1 MQLSMHTSNH
11 DQSSIGSFCSVADNT
26 ITTVQATYTLRCV
39 WRERM
44 IEDNDILVY
53 RLAAGCDLSDVEE
66 GKIYTARVQGFAT
79 FGMFVQLNDRIK
91 GLVHKSNIKSEHKE
105 KDNVLVRVR
114 QIRPNGNIDLD
125 ELVIAVYQVQSV
137 ERTSNT
143 VRISDLS
150 AKVGKSVAIEG
161 AVSQIKQTSGP
172 TIFTIVDES
181 GTQNVAAFV
190 EAGVRAFP
198 EVELEAIVRVIGEVM
213 MRNNQLQIE
222 ADVITALSGDDETTV
237 RVRIEKALDARS
249 EPENILPLVKSD
261 VLERLRPEMQKVA
274 KIIRKAVFTAQPIIL
289 RHHADAD
296 GICSAVAI
304 EQAVVSLIKE
314 SGGDYDADYF
324 LFKRAPSKAP
334 FYEIEDITRD
344 LDFSLKD
351 HARYGQKMPL
361 VLLTDNGSTEE
372 DEASY
377 KIASVYDLPFIV
389 IDHHHPDA
397 TIDKYLVAH
406 VNPYHVGGDFGITAG
421 MLGTE
426 VARLINPKVEKLIRH
441 LPAIAAVGDRSEAP
455 ERALYLA
462 LIRDEYSEQAC
473 KDIALALDYEQFWL
487 RFNDGREII
496 KDILNLLGNTE
507 RHKKLVN
514 LLVEGANTMIEDQM
528 NASMPHVV
536 PRVLPNEA
544 RLFLLDVEIHAH
556 KFTFPPPGKTSGE
569 VHDRLCKQ
577 NVGEPVVT
585 IGFGPDFAVLRSRGV
600 LMNIPRMV
608 RELHNEIPGGGISGG
623 GHLVVGSIKFVE
635 GMRTVVLEALIK
647 KIGDAQIQKS

>member
-1 MQLSMHTSNH
+1 MQ
-11 DQSSIGSFCSVADNT
+11 
-26 ITTVQATYTLRCV
+26 
-39 WRERM
+39 
-44 IEDNDILVY
+44 EDTEIIVY
-53 RLAAGCDLSDVEE
+53 RLAAGCDLSDVDE
-66 GKIYTARVQGFAT
+66 GKIYAGKVQGFAN

-91 GLVHKSNIKSEHKE
+91 GLVHKSNIKAEHRE

-125 ELVIAVYQVQSV
+125 EQQIKVYQVQNV
-137 ERTSNT
+137 ERTST
-143 VRISDLS
+143 TARISDLTG
-150 AKVGKSVAIEG
+150 KVGKTVAIEG
-161 AVSQIKQTSGP
+161 EVAQIKQTSGP

-181 GTQNVAAFV
+181 GTQNVAAFI

-198 EVELEAIVRVIGEVM
+198 EVELNNIVRVIGEVM
-213 MRNNQLQIE
+213 LRNNQLQIE
-222 ADVITALSGDDETTV
+222 ADSVAALHGDQEITV
-237 RVRIEKALDARS
+237 RDRIERALDARA
-249 EPENILPLVKSD
+249 EPETIPPLVTSD
-261 VLERLRPEMQKVA
+261 VMESLRPELRKVA
-274 KIIRKAVFTAQPIIL
+274 KIIRRAVFTSQPIIL

-304 EQAVVSLIKE
+304 EHAVVSLIRE
-314 SGGDYDADYF
+314 SGGDFDAEYY

-351 HARYGQKMPL
+351 HVRFGQKMPL
-361 VLLTDNGSTEE
+361 VILTDNGSTEE
-372 DEASY
+372 DEPSY
-377 KIASVYDLPFIV
+377 KIASVYDLPSIV

-426 VARLINPKVEKLIRH
+426 VARLINPKVEALIRH
-441 LPAIAAVGDRSEAP
+441 LPAIAGVGDRSEAP

-462 LIRDEYSEQAC
+462 LVRDQYSEEAC

-487 RFNDGREII
+487 RFNDGREIV
-496 KDILNLLGNTE
+496 KDILNLAGNPE
-507 RHKKLVN
+507 RHTRLVN
-514 LLVEGANTMIEDQM
+514 LLVEGANAMIEDQM
-528 NASMPHVV
+528 NACMPHVV
-536 PRVLPNEA
+536 TRVLPNDA
-544 RLFLLDVEIHAH
+544 HLFLIDVEIHAH

-569 VHDRLCKQ
+569 VHDRLCRQ
-577 NVGEPVVT
+577 NEGKPVVT

-608 RELHNEIPGGGISGG
+608 RELHAGIPGGGISGG

-635 GMRTVVLEALIK
+635 GMRDVVLEALIA
-647 KIGDAQIQKS
+647 KIGEAPVQK

>member
-1 MQLSMHTSNH
+1 
-11 DQSSIGSFCSVADNT
+11 
-26 ITTVQATYTLRCV
+26 
-39 WRERM
+39 
-44 IEDNDILVY
+44 
-53 RLAAGCDLSDVEE
+53 
-66 GKIYTARVQGFAT
+66 
-79 FGMFVQLNDRIK
+79 MFVQLNDRIK
-91 GLVHKSNIKSEHKE
+91 GLVHKSNIKAEHRE
-105 KDNVLVRVR
+105 KDNILVRVR

-125 ELVIAVYQVQSV
+125 EQQIKVYQVQNV
-137 ERTSNT
+137 ERTSNM

-150 AKVGKSVAIEG
+150 EKVGKTVAIEG
-161 AVSQIKQTSGP
+161 EVAQIKQTSGP

-181 GTQNVAAFV
+181 GTQNVAAFI

-198 EVELEAIVRVIGEVM
+198 EIELNNIVRVIGEVM
-213 MRNNQLQIE
+213 LRNGQLQIE
-222 ADVITALSGDDETTV
+222 ADSVTALTGDQETTV
-237 RVRIEKALDARS
+237 RDRIERALDARA
-249 EPENILPLVKSD
+249 EPEDIQPLIKSD
-261 VLERLRPEMQKVA
+261 VMESLSPELRKVA
-274 KIIRKAVFTAQPIIL
+274 KIIRRAVFTSQPIIL

-304 EQAVVSLIKE
+304 EQAVVSLIRE
-314 SGGDYDADYF
+314 SGGDFDAEYY

-351 HARYGQKMPL
+351 HVRFGQKMPL
-361 VLLTDNGSTEE
+361 VILTDNGSTEE
-372 DEASY
+372 DEPSY

-426 VARLINPKVEKLIRH
+426 VARLINPKIEPLIRH
-441 LPAIAAVGDRSEAP
+441 LPVIAGVGDRSEAP
-455 ERALYLA
+455 ERAHYLA
-462 LIRDEYSEQAC
+462 LVRDQYSEDSC

-487 RFNDGREII
+487 RFNDGREIV
-496 KDILNLLGNTE
+496 KDILNLAGNRE
-507 RHKKLVN
+507 RHTKLVS

-528 NASMPHVV
+528 NACMPHVV
-536 PRVLPNEA
+536 TRVLKNEA
-544 RLFLLDVEIHAH
+544 HLFLIDVEIHAH

-569 VHDRLCKQ
+569 VHDRLCRK
-577 NVGEPVVT
+577 NEGRPVVT
-585 IGFGPDFAVLRSRGV
+585 IGFGPDFAVLRSKGV

-608 RELHNEIPGGGISGG
+608 RELHAEIPGGGISGG

-635 GMRTVVLEALIK
+635 GMRDVVLEALIA
-647 KIGDAQIQKS
+647 KIGEAPVQK

>member
-1 MQLSMHTSNH
+1 MTQ
-11 DQSSIGSFCSVADNT
+11 
-26 ITTVQATYTLRCV
+26 
-39 WRERM
+39 
-44 IEDNDILVY
+44 DNDITVY
-53 RLAAGCDLSDVEE
+53 RLAAGCDLSDVQE
-66 GKIYTARVQGFAT
+66 GSIYTGKVQGFAT

-91 GLVHKSNIKSEHKE
+91 GLVHKSNMKSEHKE

-114 QIRPNGNIDLD
+114 QIRPNGNIDLE
-125 ELVIAVYQVQSV
+125 ELQIQVYQVQNV
-137 ERTSNT
+137 ERTSST
-143 VRISDLS
+143 ARIADLS
-150 AKVGKSVAIEG
+150 GKVGKTVAIEG
-161 AVSQIKQTSGP
+161 EVAQIKQTSGP
-172 TIFTIVDES
+172 TIFTIVDETGS
-181 GTQNVAAFV
+181 QNVAAFV

-198 EVELEAIVRVIGEVM
+198 EVELNNIVRVIGEVM
-213 MRNNQLQIE
+213 LRNNQLQIE
-222 ADVITALSGDDETTV
+222 ADALSALSGDDEATV
-237 RVRIEKALDARS
+237 RKRIETALDARA
-249 EPENILPLVKSD
+249 EPENIRPLVKSEVMD
-261 VLERLRPEMQKVA
+261 LLMPEMRKVA

-361 VLLTDNGSTEE
+361 VILTDNGSTEE
-372 DEASY
+372 DEAAY
-377 KIASVYDLPFIV
+377 KIASVYDLPFLV

-397 TIDKYLVAH
+397 TIDKYLIGH

-426 VARLINPKVEKLIRH
+426 VARLINPHVEPLIRH
-441 LPAIAAVGDRSEAP
+441 LPAIAGVGDRSEAP

-462 LIRDEYSEQAC
+462 LVRDQYSEDAC

-487 RFNDGREII
+487 RFNDGREIV

-528 NASMPHVV
+528 SASMPHVV
-536 PRVLPNEA
+536 PRKLENGA
-544 RLFLLDVEIHAH
+544 HLFLLDVEIHAH

-569 VHDRLCKQ
+569 VHDRLCRQ
-577 NVGEPVVT
+577 HAGEPVVT

-608 RELHNEIPGGGISGG
+608 RELRQRASRRW
-623 GHLVVGSIKFVE
+623 HL
-635 GMRTVVLEALIK
+635 RRRAPCCRQH
-647 KIGDAQIQKS
+647 QICGRYARCCA